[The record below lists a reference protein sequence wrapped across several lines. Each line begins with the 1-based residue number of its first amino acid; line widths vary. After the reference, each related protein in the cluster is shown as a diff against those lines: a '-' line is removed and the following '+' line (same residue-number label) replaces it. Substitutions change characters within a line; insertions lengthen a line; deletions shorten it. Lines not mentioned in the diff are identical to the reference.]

1 MSLLNPCFSM
11 WKGRKDFSEATQ
23 AGVAGLGF
31 IPYPFP
37 SLSSVTSV
45 GSVAGQEQIQLPHT
59 ERNK

>member
-1 MSLLNPCFSM
+1 M

-31 IPYPFP
+31 IPHPFP

-45 GSVAGQEQIQLPHT
+45 GSVADQEQIQLPHT